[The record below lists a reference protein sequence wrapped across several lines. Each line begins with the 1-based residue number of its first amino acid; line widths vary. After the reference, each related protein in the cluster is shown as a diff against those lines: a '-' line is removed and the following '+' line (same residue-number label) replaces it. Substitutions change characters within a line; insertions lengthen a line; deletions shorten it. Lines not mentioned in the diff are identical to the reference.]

1 MDRLFVLIILIVGV
15 MIGILVSYAAVVAAS
30 NADDIEEA
38 YWANKQKEGEEIDT
52 DV

>member
-30 NADDIEEA
+30 NADDAEEA
-38 YWANKQKEGEEIDT
+38 YWASREEGDDDGSDI
-52 DV
+52 